1 MPLDEMVPTVELP
14 PVVPLTSQVT
24 VPVLPLLEVAVN
36 GWVPPAA
43 TVMLLGAMLK
53 VGGPEGVE
61 DPPPPPQAP
70 MKHMANKTHSFRA
83 RPVPCLAPGRTGW
96 NGGSCRIT

>member
-61 DPPPPPQAP
+61 DPPPPPQAAKP
-70 MKHMANKTHSFRA
+70 PPSSINTGQGL
-83 RPVPCLAPGRTGW
+83 CLIGNSVRGSGW
-96 NGGSCRIT
+96 